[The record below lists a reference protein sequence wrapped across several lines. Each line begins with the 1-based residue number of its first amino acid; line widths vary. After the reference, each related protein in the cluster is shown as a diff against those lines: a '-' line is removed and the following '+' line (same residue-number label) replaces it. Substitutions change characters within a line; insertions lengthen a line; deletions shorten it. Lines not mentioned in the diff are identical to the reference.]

1 MKLLLCAVNAKY
13 IHSNLAVYSL
23 KAYSQEIAKEHG
35 WEVKLKEYTINHYTE
50 DILQDIYKEKADVVV
65 FSCYI
70 WNISMIYDICEDLKL
85 AAPKT
90 EIWLGGPE
98 VSYDSEEVLKKHPEI
113 SLIMLGEGERTF
125 SLLLSGKKKE
135 EIPGIAWRESA
146 FSVFNKTAIAM
157 ESEGKEDVGRDT
169 AEATDGCVMEDQ
181 KSLEDRQNI
190 RKNLQGPL
198 LSMDELPFVYKDMK
212 EFEHKIVYY
221 ETSRGCPFSCSYCLS
236 SIDKTVRLRS
246 LEKVYEE
253 LDFFM
258 AQRVPQVKFV
268 DRTFNCNREHA
279 RGIWKYL
286 VEKDNGVTNF
296 HFEVSADLIT
306 EEDIE
311 IMSQMRPGLIQL
323 EIGVQST
330 YEPTIKEI
338 RRTMNLA
345 KLQDK
350 VAKVKALGNIHQ
362 HLDLI
367 AGLPYENLERFIQ
380 SYNDV
385 YAMEPDQLQLGFLKV
400 LKGSYMEEKAKD
412 YGLVYRKKPVYE
424 VISTEWMSYDDI
436 LLLKKVEEM
445 TEVYYNSCQFRH
457 TLQYLLH
464 FAESPFAFYRDLGG
478 YYEEHGLFD
487 RKHNRTARYE
497 ILRDFAMER
506 KMGEDDVVTELL
518 TYDLYLR
525 EKIKARPDWAK
536 DLKPWNKEHL
546 EFFRQEEVATKYIQE
561 QPYDSR
567 KAARQYHIEVMSF
580 DPVETARTGEKTGK
594 GRHLL
599 FDYSRR
605 NPLNADARVEEVLA

>member
-23 KAYSQEIAKEHG
+23 KAYSQEIARKQG
-35 WEVKLKEYTINHYTE
+35 WEVKLKEYTINHYAE

-98 VSYDSEEVLKKHPEI
+98 VSYDSVEVLKKHPEI
-113 SLIMLGEGERTF
+113 SLVMLGEGERTF
-125 SLLLSGKKKE
+125 SLLLSGKEKE
-135 EIPGIAWRESA
+135 EIPGIAWRD
-146 FSVFNKTAIAM
+146 
-157 ESEGKEDVGRDT
+157 SEMDSSYKI
-169 AEATDGCVMEDQ
+169 
-181 KSLEDRQNI
+181 NP
-190 RKNLQGPL
+190 QGGL
-198 LSMDELPFVYKDMK
+198 LSMDELPFVYQDMK

-246 LEKVYEE
+246 LEKVYQE

-258 AQRVPQVKFV
+258 EQKVPQVKFV

-286 VEKDNGVTNF
+286 VEKDNGITNF

-306 EEDIE
+306 EEDIS

-367 AGLPYENLERFIQ
+367 AGLPYENLQRFIQ
-380 SYNDV
+380 SYNEV
-385 YAMEPDQLQLGFLKV
+385 YEMEPDQLQLGFLKV

-412 YGLVYRKKPVYE
+412 YHLVYRKKPVYE

-445 TEVYYNSCQFRH
+445 TEVYYNSCQFRY
-457 TLQYLLH
+457 TLEYLLH
-464 FAESPFAFYRDLGG
+464 FADSPFAFYEALGD
-478 YYEEHGLFD
+478 YYEKNGLFD
-487 RKHNRTARYE
+487 RKHNRVARYE
-497 ILRDFAMER
+497 ILLHFAKER
-506 KMGEDDVVTELL
+506 QWGEEDVVTELL

-525 EKIKARPDWAK
+525 EKIKARPEWAK
-536 DLKPWNKEHL
+536 DLKTWNKKHL
-546 EFFRQEEVATKYIQE
+546 EFFRQEEVATAYIKE
-561 QPYDSR
+561 RPYDSR
-567 KAARQYHIEVMSF
+567 KAARQYHIEAMGF
-580 DPVETARTGEKTGK
+580 DPRETAKKGVRTGEE
-594 GRHLL
+594 RHLL
-599 FDYSRR
+599 FDYTRR
-605 NPLNADARVEEVLA
+605 NPLNADAKVEEVCLSHLSHS

>member
-23 KAYSQEIAKEHG
+23 KAYSQETAKANG
-35 WEVKLKEYTINHYTE
+35 WEVKLKEYTINHYV
-50 DILQDIYKEKADVVV
+50 DAILQDIYREKADVVV

-70 WNISMIYDICEDLKL
+70 WNISMIYDLCEDLKL
-85 AAPKT
+85 AAPET

-98 VSYDSEEVLKKHPEI
+98 VSYDSEMVLTKHPEV
-113 SLIMLGEGERTF
+113 SLVMLGEGERTF
-125 SLLLSGKKKE
+125 DLLLSGRNKE
-135 EIPGIAWRESA
+135 EIPGIAWRE
-146 FSVFNKTAIAM
+146 KM
-157 ESEGKEDVGRDT
+157 QE
-169 AEATDGCVMEDQ
+169 
-181 KSLEDRQNI
+181 I
-190 RKNLQGPL
+190 RKNPQGPL
-198 LSMDELPFVYKDMK
+198 LSMDELPFVYQDMD

-258 AQRVPQVKFV
+258 EQKVPQVKFV
-268 DRTFNCNREHA
+268 DRTFNCNRNHA
-279 RGIWKYL
+279 RSIWNYL

-311 IMSQMRPGLIQL
+311 IMSRMRPRLIQL

-330 YEPTIKEI
+330 HEPTIREI
-338 RRTMNLA
+338 RRTMDLA

-350 VAKVKALGNIHQ
+350 VAKVKSLGNIHQ

-367 AGLPYENLERFIQ
+367 AGLPYENLERFVE

-400 LKGSYMEEKAKD
+400 LKGSYMEEKAED
-412 YGLVYRKKPVYE
+412 YHLVYRKKPVYE

-445 TEVYYNSCQFRH
+445 TEVYYNSCQFRY
-457 TLQYLLH
+457 TLEYLLH
-464 FAESPFAFYRDLGG
+464 FAESPFAFYEALGN
-478 YYEEHGLFD
+478 YYEENGLFD

-506 KMGEDDVVTELL
+506 KMGEEDVVTELL

-525 EKIKARPDWAK
+525 EKIKSRPQWAK
-536 DLKPWNKEHL
+536 DLKPWNKMHL
-546 EFFRQEEVATKYIQE
+546 EFFRQEEVATKYILE

-567 KAARQYHIEVMSF
+567 KAARQYHIEVLSF
-580 DPVETARTGEKTGK
+580 DPEETAKTGIK
-594 GRHLL
+594 TGGERHLL

-605 NPLNADARVEEVLA
+605 NPLNADARVEEIPYLLLIDERK

>member
-23 KAYSQEIAKEHG
+23 EAYSREIAKEHG

-50 DILQDIYKEKADVVV
+50 DILQDIYREKADVVV

-85 AAPKT
+85 AAPET

-98 VSYDSEEVLKKHPEI
+98 VSYDSEKVLRKHPEI

-125 SLLLSGKKKE
+125 SFLLSGKKKE

-146 FSVFNKTAIAM
+146 LPAFGKKAAAM
-157 ESEGKEDVGRDT
+157 ESDGKE
-169 AEATDGCVMEDQ
+169 
-181 KSLEDRQNI
+181 NI
-190 RKNLQGPL
+190 RKNSQGPL

-246 LEKVYEE
+246 LEKVYQE

-258 AQRVPQVKFV
+258 EQRVPQVKFV

-311 IMSQMRPGLIQL
+311 IMSRMRPGLIQL

-424 VISTEWMSYDDI
+424 VLSTEWMSYDDI

-445 TEVYYNSCQFRH
+445 TEVYYNSCQFRY

-464 FAESPFAFYRDLGG
+464 FVESPFIFYRELGD
-478 YYEEHGLFD
+478 YYEKKGLFD
-487 RKHNRTARYE
+487 RKHNRIARYE
-497 ILRDFAMER
+497 ILRNFAME
-506 KMGEDDVVTELL
+506 KNLGDKDVVMELL

-525 EKIKARPDWAK
+525 EKIKSRPDWAK
-536 DLKPWNKEHL
+536 DLKPWYKEHL

-567 KAARQYHIEVMSF
+567 KAARQYHIEVMNF
-580 DPVETARTGEKTGK
+580 DPEETAKTGEKTGK
-594 GRHLL
+594 ERHLL

-605 NPLNADARVEEVLA
+605 NPLNADARVEEIFA